1 MRRRRRRSQSRTYAS
16 SRRKTQTSCV
26 LSKRSGGGLRTS
38 CKCVIIRLGLPCQS
52 HLLKSADAQLLEAV
66 APNDPFAQPDLVTD
80 VPLTGEADEV
90 VYRDTSQ
97 STEGPRDHGRLP
109 QRSDL
114 ERWQSERDTLE
125 QEVLDFD
132 DGDLGRMKEKTRGTS
147 TFSNLPRIYNGGQG
161 INL

>member
-1 MRRRRRRSQSRTYAS
+1 M
-16 SRRKTQTSCV
+16 
-26 LSKRSGGGLRTS
+26 
-38 CKCVIIRLGLPCQS
+38 
-52 HLLKSADAQLLEAV
+52 
-66 APNDPFAQPDLVTD
+66 
-80 VPLTGEADEV
+80 PLIGDTDEV

-97 STEGPRDHGRLP
+97 STEDSREHGRLP

-114 ERWQSERDTLE
+114 QRWQSERDTLE

-147 TFSNLPRIYNGGQG
+147 TFSNLPRIYNSGQG